1 MSRASLAAS
10 LGLLIVAAL
19 GVVGSAQPE
28 ARSSPATIA
37 APAPQLSRLVGFID
51 ARLVRVDPETLRPLP
66 GKRID
71 VGSGGCASRQGGS
84 ACWSDPPW
92 TASPDGERLLLARN
106 DLPSPLQIVDPRRL
120 RVVKN
125 VALHGG
131 TLGELAWLARGR
143 VLAIQEL
150 CCRERQRL
158 VAVDLAAGRVIVRR
172 ALGGSILQLARTD
185 RELVLLLAPAQE
197 IGTAR
202 LAVADA
208 LGTVRAIRLERIVAG
223 SKVLGTGSEHRVDAR
238 MPGLAV
244 DSEGRRAFV
253 IAKGIA
259 AEVDLRTL
267 AVSYHSLEGTPSL
280 LSRLWNW
287 LEPAAAAKQVSG
299 YHRQGRWLGAD
310 LIAVSGADTTDG
322 RYQPTGLLVIDTRAW
337 RVRTIDRGAIGF
349 ALAGDLL
356 LTTGS
361 GIGLTAYGLDGRL
374 RFRLFE
380 GREVWLDEAYGGRAF
395 VGFSGQPLDP
405 LQIVDL
411 ASGRVVGTREQPL
424 PTLLLGSGSGWWGDG

>member
-1 MSRASLAAS
+1 MFRASLAAS
-10 LGLLIVAAL
+10 LGILTVATL
-19 GVVGSAQPE
+19 GVVGLVQPE
-28 ARSSPATIA
+28 ASSSPATIGA
-37 APAPQLSRLVGFID
+37 ATPQLSRLVGFID
-51 ARLVRVDPETLRPLP
+51 ARLVRVDPETLRPRP
-66 GKRID
+66 GKQIA
-71 VGSGGCASRQGGS
+71 VGSGGCASRSGGS
-84 ACWSDPPW
+84 ACWSNPPW
-92 TASPDGERLLLARN
+92 TVSPDGQQLLLARN
-106 DLPSPLQIVDPRRL
+106 DLAALQIVDARRM
-120 RVVKN
+120 RVTAKLSFN
-125 VALHGG
+125 AGS
-131 TLGELAWLARGR
+131 LGSLAWLERGR
-143 VLAIQEL
+143 ALALEEI

-197 IGTAR
+197 IGVAR

-208 LGTVRAIRLERIVAG
+208 LGTVRSIRLERIVAG
-223 SKVLGTGSEHRVDAR
+223 SKVLGTGSQHRVDAR

-337 RVRTIDRGAIGF
+337 TVRTIDRGAIGF

-411 ASGRVVGTREQPL
+411 ASGRVVGTSEQPL